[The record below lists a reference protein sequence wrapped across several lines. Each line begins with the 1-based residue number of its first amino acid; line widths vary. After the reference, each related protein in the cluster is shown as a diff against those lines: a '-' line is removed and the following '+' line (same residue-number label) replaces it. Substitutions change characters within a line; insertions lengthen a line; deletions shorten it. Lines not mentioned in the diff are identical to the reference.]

1 MGVINIS
8 ENINTLA
15 KFNIFANFSL
25 DNIKHFFTCHESY
38 YKMYK
43 KNEIVLN
50 QGYYI
55 NCMYIILKGS
65 VSVEKIDILGN
76 STYLLDLYKGDLFGE
91 QNILCKSTI
100 SQYTYKCS
108 SDCKLL
114 VIYFTK
120 KSNKTNCQDTC
131 PVRKL
136 FTENLLCEIAKNN
149 RLLMNK
155 LEILSK
161 KNLREKIMTFL
172 INEAE
177 INNSKIIKIPFNKS
191 RFAQYLGVNRS
202 ALMREISSMKNDGL
216 IEVDNITFTILF

>member
-1 MGVINIS
+1 MEVINIS

-25 DNIKHFFTCHESY
+25 DNLKHFFKCHEPY
-38 YKMYK
+38 YETYK
-43 KNEIVLN
+43 KNEIILH
-50 QGYYI
+50 QGYDIYCIYI
-55 NCMYIILKGS
+55 VLTGS
-65 VSVEKIDILGN
+65 VSVEKIDIFGN

-91 QNILCKSTI
+91 QNLINQLTTI
-100 SQYTYKCS
+100 KYTYKCS
-108 SDCKLL
+108 NNCKLL
-114 VIYFTK
+114 VINFK
-120 KSNKTNCQDTC
+120 KRYSKTNCPNFC
-131 PVRKL
+131 PVKEL
-136 FTENLLCEIAKNN
+136 FAINLLNEIAKNN

-161 KNLREKIMTFL
+161 RSLREKIMTFL

-177 INNSKIIKIPFNKS
+177 INNSKTIKIPFNKS

-216 IEVDNITFTILF
+216 IQVDNTTFTILF